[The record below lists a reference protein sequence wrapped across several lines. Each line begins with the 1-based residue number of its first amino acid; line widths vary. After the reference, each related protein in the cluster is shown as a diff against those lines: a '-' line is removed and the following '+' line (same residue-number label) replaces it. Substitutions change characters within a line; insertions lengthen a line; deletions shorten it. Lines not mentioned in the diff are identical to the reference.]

1 MSIEFI
7 EDVEIYELGEHLW
20 GQGLSNY
27 KEICEADKEAE
38 LEQYLHDIF
47 FEQTPTITEINDLL
61 WHDWETVYDYLG
73 LDEDGEPK
81 MSFEDDGEI
90 SDKYLKYLEDN
101 FDGEGSTWLDYSIE
115 NVGREV
121 YEQKE
126 GCSHKYDGNYT
137 TMELQFEPPIKMY
150 KLPKD
155 KYNEFMDKL
164 NELERNE
171 LSTSGRIITHYDVY
185 IDDSLSYEARQADE
199 TNPATYINVKVLGR
213 IIECDINGI
222 YDFMDEV
229 YSTIDEYDEF
239 TEE

>member
-7 EDVEIYELGEHLW
+7 EDVEIYDLGEHLW

-27 KEICEADKEAE
+27 KEICKADKEAE

-47 FEQTPTITEINDLL
+47 FDRTPTITEINDLL

-101 FDGEGSTWLDYSIE
+101 FDNEGSTWLDYSIE

-126 GCSHKYDGNYT
+126 GCNHKYNGNYT
-137 TMELQFEPPIKMY
+137 TMELQFELPIEMY

-155 KYNEFMDKL
+155 KYNELINKL
-164 NELERNE
+164 NELKHEE
-171 LSTSGRIITHYDVY
+171 LSTSDTVLINCEVCVDQ
-185 IDDSLSYEARQADE
+185 SLSYEALQAEE
-199 TNPATYINVKVLGR
+199 TNPSTSINVKVLGR
-213 IIECDINGI
+213 IIEGDINNI

-229 YSTIDEYDEF
+229 YNTIDGYDEF

>member
-7 EDVEIYELGEHLW
+7 EEVEIYDLGEHLW

-47 FEQTPTITEINDLL
+47 FEQTPTITDINDLL
-61 WHDWETVYDYLG
+61 WHDWEAVYDYLG

-81 MSFEDDGEI
+81 MSFENDGEI
-90 SDKYLKYLEDN
+90 SDKYLSYLENN
-101 FDGEGSTWLDYSIE
+101 FDNEGSTWLDYSIE

-121 YEQKE
+121 YEQKD
-126 GCSHKYDGNYT
+126 GCNHKYNGNYT
-137 TMELQFEPPIKMY
+137 TMEIEFEPPIQMY

-155 KYNEFMDKL
+155 KYEELIFKL
-164 NELERNE
+164 NALGHNHI
-171 LSTSGRIITHYDVY
+171 SKNDIVIMHFDIYVDT
-185 IDDSLSYEARQADE
+185 SLSYEARQAEE
-199 TNPATYINVKVLGR
+199 TNPSTYINVKVLGR
-213 IIECDINGI
+213 IIEGDINDI

-229 YSTIDEYDEF
+229 YHTIDEYDEF
-239 TEE
+239 IEE